1 MDEVDEENCPPL
13 ARLLKVCVGLVTES
27 TQDGTIGMVHTSA
40 YEFFHAHFRQQAASA
55 HLDMAKTSLL
65 YLSTRGMAAG
75 SCKTLDA
82 MGKRTNELPF
92 LPYAARYLGKHI
104 NSEDAELQLSDLI
117 LKVLDDENLRCSS
130 FQALQ
135 YRHQLKNRDVAE
147 AAFNAM
153 PQNPLPLH
161 LAAYWDLVNTT
172 HALIDRGDNASAA
185 DSQDWTP
192 LHWACSNNNT
202 AVVKSLIAGG
212 ADMNLRDSQG
222 WSPLFWTAFNGNV
235 AMMQELLEKGAQHN
249 IHDISGWTALKYAV
263 SRQHRHVVEFLLQHD
278 KESLYTVLQDGSSA
292 FGITTKAQDDKVL
305 LQIASGNFDFDGMW
319 SLGHF
324 DRTLHNIWR
333 PLDRWEWFNG
343 VEPSVTSGS
352 HQGKRSSDDWESR
365 MLHVATR
372 DSKLLVL
379 QLLIELD
386 ADVNFTIE
394 SQTPLHNA
402 AFREDHQFAELLLRS
417 GADPTSMNSAGLTAL
432 HLAVLN
438 GFEGTVLTLLKW
450 KSDPNSKTS
459 TNRAQR
465 SYGLRDQWFLDQHSS
480 ARSKGKDVERTP
492 LMLACGLASRRQEN
506 GSLVSQII
514 AHLLAYDADVCLKD
528 HQGKTCM
535 LYAIHSRL
543 PDAVK
548 QIIGAGA
555 DVSAKDDDGMS
566 AFHYAATIGN
576 FEIIQMLITAGA
588 DLTDVDDSGKNAF
601 HYLAGGDL
609 CDMRPDHLEAI
620 VDSMVARCGPNAFNS
635 ERTTPPSESVRRRGG
650 YMRMRGDNTYSRD
663 KVKYVFTPLSR
674 ALEQENWELFDL
686 LKARGA
692 RFCTTLP
699 LDRLLRPAVY
709 QLQLKAVQF
718 LLDLGAT
725 SPAES
730 WEMSSY
736 FGFKKFSS
744 DPKRFGP
751 VVENFPSLQVDIN
764 GVGSG
769 GMTMLLSAACAIDS
783 EGAIQAL
790 LDAGANPFM
799 CSKCGLDA
807 FLYAALAGNLK
818 TLHSLFRYAGEN
830 PNNEHWT
837 SHLCHPDETPDLAR
851 LCMALNRGGIME
863 KTYLDEWSQTRQ
875 TLLWRCSERNHT
887 DMLLQLLTHGAN
899 TKATANHGWTPLH
912 IAAFNGHDAAVK
924 LLIQFGADVHAA
936 TTSWRDKNTKP
947 SGLYAGNRWTG
958 QALHLAAMRGAVGV
972 VERLLSQGVNV
983 NASTGTKMEACN
995 SGHGPTALRI
1005 ALHTLESYGLGGHTL
1020 DDNRLRIAGML
1031 VEHGAE
1037 VEDAVGHLCG
1047 EDAVRFK
1054 DYPDLWE
1061 RIRLHTDRFPGKGG
1075 WLGLRDIG
1083 RE

>member
-75 SCKTLDA
+75 PCKTFDA
-82 MGKRTNELPF
+82 MYKRTNELPF
-92 LPYAARYLGKHI
+92 LPYAARYWGKHI
-104 NSEDAELQLSDLI
+104 NSEDAELQLGDLI
-117 LKVLDDENLRCSS
+117 MKLLDDGSLRCSS

-135 YRHQLKNRDVAE
+135 YRHQLKDRGVAE

-153 PQNPLPLH
+153 PHNPLPLH

-172 HALIDRGDNASAA
+172 RALINRGDGVSAA

-235 AMMQELLEKGAQHN
+235 LMMQELLEKGAQHN

-263 SRQHRHVVEFLLQHD
+263 SRQHRHVVEFLLQHN
-278 KESLYTVLQDGSSA
+278 KESLYTVLQDGSSV
-292 FGITTKAQDDKVL
+292 FGITTKAQDDEVL

-333 PLDRWEWFNG
+333 LLDKGERING
-343 VEPSVTSGS
+343 HEPYVTSGS

-365 MLHVATR
+365 MLHVAIR

-379 QLLIELD
+379 QLLIELG
-386 ADVNFTIE
+386 ADVNFTVL

-402 AFREDHQFAELLLRS
+402 AFRQDHQFAELLLRN
-417 GADPTSMNSAGLTAL
+417 GADQTRDNSAGLTAL
-432 HLAVLN
+432 QLAVLN

-450 KSDPNSKTS
+450 KSDPNAKTS
-459 TNRAQR
+459 TSSYRK
-465 SYGLRDQWFLDQHSS
+465 SYGPRDQWLLDRPRP

-492 LMLACGLASRRQEN
+492 LMLACGLASRNQLN

-514 AHLLAYDADVCLKD
+514 GHLLAHDADVSLKD
-528 HQGKTCM
+528 HEGKTCM
-535 LYAIHSRL
+535 LYAIHSRI
-543 PDAVK
+543 PDAVE
-548 QIIGAGA
+548 QLIGAGA
-555 DVSAKDDDGMS
+555 DVSAKDDHGMT

-576 FEIIQMLITAGA
+576 FEIIQMLIAAGA
-588 DLTDVDDSGKNAF
+588 DVTDVDDSGKNAF
-601 HYLAGGDL
+601 HYLARADL
-609 CDMRPDHLEAI
+609 RDTRPDHLEAI
-620 VDSMVARCGPNAFNS
+620 VDAMAERYGPSAISS
-635 ERTTPPSESVRRRGG
+635 EWTAPPGSIW
-650 YMRMRGDNTYSRD
+650 MRDGNMHYRN
-663 KVKYVFTPLSR
+663 KVEYVFTPLSR
-674 ALEQENWELFDL
+674 ALEQKNWELFDL
-686 LKARGA
+686 LDARGA
-692 RFCTTLP
+692 RFHTTLP

-718 LLDLGAT
+718 LLDLGAAC
-725 SPAES
+725 PPES
-730 WEMSSY
+730 WNMSNY
-736 FGFKKFSS
+736 FDFQKFSS

-751 VVENFPSLQVDIN
+751 IVENFPSLQVDIN
-764 GVGSG
+764 GVGYG
-769 GMTMLLSAACAIDS
+769 GMTMLQSAARATDS
-783 EGAIQAL
+783 EDAIQAL

-799 CSKCGLDA
+799 CSKYGLDA

-818 TLHSLFRYAGEN
+818 TLHNLFRYTAEN

-851 LCMALNRGGIME
+851 LCIALNRGGIME
-863 KTYLDEWSQTRQ
+863 KTYKEEWSQTLQ
-875 TLLWRCSERNHT
+875 TLLWRCAERNQT

-899 TKATANHGWTPLH
+899 TTAADNHGWTPLH
-912 IAAFNGHDAAVK
+912 IATFNGHDAAVK

-936 TTSWRDKNTKP
+936 TTSWRDQRTKP
-947 SGLYAGNRWTG
+947 SGLYAGNPWTG

-972 VERLLSQGVNV
+972 VKRLLSQGVDV
-983 NASTGTKMEACN
+983 NASTGTKMEAFN

-1005 ALHTLESYGLGGHTL
+1005 ALHTLESYGLGGHAL
-1020 DDNRLRIAGML
+1020 DDNRLRIAEML

-1061 RIRLHTDRFPGKGG
+1061 RIRLHTDRLPGKGG
-1075 WLGLRDIG
+1075 RSGLRDIG
-1083 RE
+1083 